1 MKVEVAIGEVFD
13 RITILDLKIKN
24 IQDEYRLSYIKAE
37 KEMLLDALKE
47 EGIEIES
54 HLYEPLFLINSKIW
68 ETEAGFRDKESKKEF
83 DSQFVEFARLNARYN
98 DERFIMKN
106 KINEHYNSEIREQKA
121 YDSLYEKSNSNL
133 ALD

>member
-121 YDSLYEKSNSNL
+121 YD
-133 ALD
+133 

>member
-37 KEMLLDALKE
+37 KAMLLKALEREKIQ
-47 EGIEIES
+47 IETY
-54 HLYEPLFLINSKIW
+54 LYEPLFLINSKIW
-68 ETEAGFRDKESKKEF
+68 ETEAGFRDKESKKQF
-83 DSQFVEFARLNARYN
+83 DSEFVEFARLNARYN

-121 YDSLYEKSNSNL
+121 YDSLYEKSNSN
-133 ALD
+133 

>member
-121 YDSLYEKSNSNL
+121 YDSLYEKSNSN
-133 ALD
+133 

>member
-68 ETEAGFRDKESKKEF
+68 ETEAGFRDKESKKQF
-83 DSQFVEFARLNARYN
+83 DSEFVEFARLNARYN

-121 YDSLYEKSNSNL
+121 YNSLYEKSNSN
-133 ALD
+133 

>member
-54 HLYEPLFLINSKIW
+54 HIYEPLFLINSKIW

-83 DSQFVEFARLNARYN
+83 DGQFVEFARLNARYN

-121 YDSLYEKSNSNL
+121 YDSLYEKSNSN
-133 ALD
+133 

>member
-1 MKVEVAIGEVFD
+1 MKVDVAIGEVFD

-37 KEMLLDALKE
+37 KAMLLKALEREKIQ
-47 EGIEIES
+47 IETY
-54 HLYEPLFLINSKIW
+54 LYEPLFLINSKIW
-68 ETEAGFRDKESKKEF
+68 ETEAGFRDKESKKQF
-83 DSQFVEFARLNARYN
+83 DSEFVEFARLNARYN

-121 YDSLYEKSNSNL
+121 YNSLYEKSNSN
-133 ALD
+133 

>member
-1 MKVEVAIGEVFD
+1 MKVDVAIGEVFD

-37 KEMLLDALKE
+37 KAMLLKALEREKIQ
-47 EGIEIES
+47 IETY
-54 HLYEPLFLINSKIW
+54 LYEPLFLINSKIW
-68 ETEAGFRDKESKKEF
+68 ETEAGFRDKESKKQF
-83 DSQFVEFARLNARYN
+83 DSEFVEFARFNALYN

-121 YDSLYEKSNSNL
+121 YNSLYEKSNSN
-133 ALD
+133 

>member
-68 ETEAGFRDKESKKEF
+68 ETEAGFRDKESKKNLM
-83 DSQFVEFARLNARYN
+83 VNLLN
-98 DERFIMKN
+98 
-106 KINEHYNSEIREQKA
+106 
-121 YDSLYEKSNSNL
+121 SLG
-133 ALD
+133 